1 MAQKA
6 PAGGFIKGGE
16 LEVLQ
21 QFPHGNDDPVGG
33 FVLSLAGVDRHDPVG
48 AGLVHPADDP
58 SVSLVKA
65 ERRLDLVPVVVGAVH
80 AQNGGNLPKF
90 PQKLL
95 AAVLLPEKLP
105 GIAEVLQLAAAAF
118 PVHRA
123 GDVAPLALRREVLR
137 LGDPRP
143 YRLQVL
149 LFPRLGR
156 GLPLRRAV
164 RPGRF
169 PFLPQTGRS
178 VSPFLGVG
186 IPGVPVR
193 AAFLGPGTP
202 GVPLR
207 AGPFGAGAM
216 FSLHKWLLS
225 HKGRKRLAK
234 DIPWAGLFTGFWKCG
249 FPHSLNRLFRI
260 SGTAGSAAP
269 AALPPAG
276 RTAGTGCS
284 PAALSGGCR
293 SGRNPSPRG

>member
-1 MAQKA
+1 MILGGEHGGGRHQHHHYLPGGKAPLHQHMAQKA

-33 FVLSLAGVDRHDPVG
+33 FVLGLAGVDGHDPVG

-58 SVSLVKA
+58 SVPLVKA
-65 ERRLDLVPVVVGAVH
+65 EGRLDLVPVVIGAVH
-80 AQNGGNLPKF
+80 AQDGGNLPEF

-123 GDVAPLALRREVLR
+123 GGVAPLALRWEVRR
-137 LGDPRP
+137 LGGD
-143 YRLQVL
+143 
-149 LFPRLGR
+149 
-156 GLPLRRAV
+156 LPLPRAV
-164 RPGRF
+164 RPGRL
-169 PFLPQTGRS
+169 PFLPQAGRS
-178 VSPFLGVG
+178 FSPF
-186 IPGVPVR
+186 
-193 AAFLGPGTP
+193 
-202 GVPLR
+202 LR
-207 AGPFGAGAM
+207 AGPFGTGTM
-216 FSLHKWLLS
+216 FSFHKWLLS
-225 HKGRKRLAK
+225 RKGRKRLAG
-234 DIPWAGLFTGFWKCG
+234 DVPWAGLFTGFWKCG

-284 PAALSGGCR
+284 PAALSGSCR